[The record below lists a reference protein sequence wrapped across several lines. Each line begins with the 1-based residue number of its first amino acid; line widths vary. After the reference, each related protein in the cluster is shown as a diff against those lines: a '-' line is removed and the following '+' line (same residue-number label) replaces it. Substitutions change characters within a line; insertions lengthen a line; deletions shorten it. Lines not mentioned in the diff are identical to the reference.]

1 MTQTLETAARSVN
14 ASSRANLR
22 LWLRLLT
29 CTTTIEQVVRTRL
42 RSEFDTTLPRFDVLA
57 ILARNE
63 NGLTMSELSR
73 QLMVSNGNVTG
84 LVDRMAEEGLVARM
98 PHPGDRRSSYVAL
111 SKKGRDRFASMADH
125 HAGWIGELF
134 AGLSDADAADLS
146 RLLGTL
152 KESASSVA
160 SGAVRDTASSD
171 ASSRGEEP

>member
-1 MTQTLETAARSVN
+1 MTNSLEAEDNEKAAQPMSATN
-14 ASSRANLR
+14 RANLR

-29 CTTTIEQVVRTRL
+29 CTTTIEQVVRSRL
-42 RSEFDTTLPRFDVLA
+42 RAEFDTTLPRFDVMA
-57 ILARNE
+57 ILARHE

-84 LVDRMAEEGLVARM
+84 LVDRMAEEGLVMRV

-111 SKKGRDRFASMADH
+111 SKKGRERFASMADH

-134 AGLSDADAADLS
+134 AGLSESEAAELS
-146 RLLGTL
+146 RLLGIL

-160 SGAVRDTASSD
+160 STAQ
-171 ASSRGEEP
+171 SRENK